1 MCSKKKTAEAEKTE
15 KQESMGAE
23 QLAKLLT
30 NPEVINMLKVLSK
43 TMDQIN
49 KQTTEQYDLQMRIQI
64 CCIKLFVRRER
75 YRFIIAP
82 SIKLGVFL

>member
-1 MCSKKKTAEAEKTE
+1 
-15 KQESMGAE
+15 MGAE

-30 NPEVINMLKVLSK
+30 NSEVINMLKVLSK

-49 KQTTEQYDLQMRIQI
+49 KQTTEQYDWQMRIQI

-75 YRFIIAP
+75 HRFIIAP